1 MKTDSLTLIP
11 ETEYGV
17 PSGNY
22 DGSSETSFSGDR
34 QKGVGYYK
42 RSGSTQTVRFRTD
55 DFAGVIT
62 IQGSLDTDP
71 TADTEW
77 FDLYTF
83 PGDSAQ
89 DGSTAISADFST
101 SLTGNFAW
109 LRASVSAFTGGTIT
123 SVTLTY

>member
-42 RSGSTQTVRFRTD
+42 RSGSTQTVRFQTD
-55 DFAGVIT
+55 EFVGTIT
-62 IQGSLDTDP
+62 IQGSLDSDP
-71 TADTEW
+71 TADSEW
-77 FDLYTF
+77 FDIYTF
-83 PGDSAQ
+83 PNDSTP
-89 DGSTAISADFST
+89 DGSTAITTDFST
-101 SLTGNFAW
+101 TLTGNFVW
-109 LRASVSAFTGGTIT
+109 IRATAASFTGGTID

>member
-11 ETEYGV
+11 TTEF
-17 PSGNY
+17 SG
-22 DGSSETSFSGDR
+22 TAAFSGDR

-71 TADTEW
+71 TADSEW
-77 FDLYTF
+77 FDVYTF
-83 PGDSAQ
+83 PGDSTQ
-89 DGSTAISADFST
+89 DGSTAISTDFST
-101 SLTGNFAW
+101 TLTGNFAW
-109 LRASVSAFTGGTIT
+109 VRATVRAFTGGTIT
-123 SVTLTY
+123 SVILTY

>member
-11 ETEYGV
+11 TTEY
-17 PSGNY
+17 SGTAAF
-22 DGSSETSFSGDR
+22 DGDR

-42 RSGSTQTVRFRTD
+42 RSSSTQTVRFITD

-62 IQGSLDTDP
+62 IQASLDTDP
-71 TADTEW
+71 TVDSEW
-77 FDLYTF
+77 FDVYTF

-89 DGSTAISADFST
+89 DGSTAISTDFST

-109 LRASVSAFTGGTIT
+109 IRATVSAFTGGTIT
-123 SVTLTY
+123 GVTLTY